1 MANTTFTSETAPSG
15 SYGGP
20 GCRWYKPSTHEWRTY
35 NPSTGQWDLDQDGFD
50 ALKVVDLAILGSLT
64 SGVAPGITG
73 EYEGT
78 FKKIKIVNGVIT
90 DFELEG

>member
-1 MANTTFTSETAPSG
+1 MANVTFTAETVPSADL
-15 SYGGP
+15 GGP

-35 NPSTGQWDLDQDGFD
+35 NPSTGQWDIDQDGFD
-50 ALKVVDLAILGSLT
+50 SLRVADLAISSSVTVG
-64 SGVAPGITG
+64 GVEGITG

-90 DFELEG
+90 EFELEE